1 MGELFWYNYL
11 YFVGASIGFIAS
23 SIVFI
28 ILLKMKYKDYS
39 TSLRIYLHIIDMAS
53 EIILL
58 IPYIPHEQDS
68 IYVCYY
74 NAFYYFIII
83 FRSFWVW
90 FIAYS
95 LYMIVCKNNKSVQ
108 RKFFLFFSI
117 FLIISFLASVPVL
130 VMKINDVNCS
140 IYKNKDYRLIYI
152 YISGIAFE
160 VIIFFCIFYF
170 YYKIRKTI
178 KDEIEKSDIHNK
190 VKRIY
195 LSRLWAHPFIF
206 LILILFNSLDA
217 AQTASNPENRDL
229 FTIRITIVIL
239 YPLMNSILYGYTRS
253 LRKYL
258 SSLFINLP
266 DYKNKQKIL
275 NDLRSDGILK
285 DRAIFD
291 LTDISEDEILKYSL
305 ISST

>member
-1 MGELFWYNYL
+1 
-11 YFVGASIGFIAS
+11 
-23 SIVFI
+23 
-28 ILLKMKYKDYS
+28 
-39 TSLRIYLHIIDMAS
+39 
-53 EIILL
+53 
-58 IPYIPHEQDS
+58 
-68 IYVCYY
+68 
-74 NAFYYFIII
+74 
-83 FRSFWVW
+83 
-90 FIAYS
+90 
-95 LYMIVCKNNKSVQ
+95 MIVCKNNKSVQ